1 MKLSLSLVGFDRE
14 TEELGVE
21 YPVPDRA
28 ADAVI
33 RLVAPR
39 ETSLDELGDDI
50 PVSLKVAK
58 EIGLLIQRRVPTDGL
73 EFFLEIS
80 GPAPAASSFRNTR
93 VHA

>member
-1 MKLSLSLVGFDRE
+1 MKLSLSLVGFDRK

-21 YPVPDRA
+21 YPVPERV

-33 RLVAPR
+33 RLVVPQDIPL
-39 ETSLDELGDDI
+39 EELGDDI
-50 PVSLKVAK
+50 PVSLKTAK

-73 EFFLEIS
+73 EFFLEVS
-80 GPAPAASSFRNTR
+80 APTAAASAKRSR

>member
-21 YPVPDRA
+21 YPIPDRA
-28 ADAVI
+28 VEAVM

-39 ETSLDELGDDI
+39 ETLDELGDDI

-58 EIGLLIQRRVPTDGL
+58 EVGLLIQRRVPTDGL

-80 GPAPAASSFRNTR
+80 APAGATLPKAARA
-93 VHA
+93 HA

>member
-1 MKLSLSLVGFDRE
+1 MKLSLSLVGFDRK

-21 YPVPDRA
+21 YPIPDRA

-33 RLVAPR
+33 RLVIPR
-39 ETSLDELGDDI
+39 GTSLDEVADDI
-50 PVSLKVAK
+50 PVSLKIAK

-80 GPAPAASSFRNTR
+80 APAVAVSATGRR

>member
-1 MKLSLSLVGFDRE
+1 MKLSLSLVGFDRK

-21 YPVPDRA
+21 YPIPDRA
-28 ADAVI
+28 ADAVM
-33 RLVAPR
+33 RLVAPHD
-39 ETSLDELGDDI
+39 TSLGDLGDDI

-73 EFFLEIS
+73 EFFVEIS
-80 GPAPAASSFRNTR
+80 APAAASPKRSR

>member
-1 MKLSLSLVGFDRE
+1 MKLSLSLVGFDRK

-21 YPVPDRA
+21 YPIPDRA
-28 ADAVI
+28 ADAVM
-33 RLVAPR
+33 RLIAPR

-50 PVSLKVAK
+50 PVSLKAAK
-58 EIGLLIQRRVPTDGL
+58 EIGLLIQRRISTDGL

-80 GPAPAASSFRNTR
+80 AAAAVGSPKRSR